1 MDAVGS
7 IFFNLFIIGLL
18 LFSNG
23 FFVATEFAMVSV
35 RKTRITQLTDEGN
48 FSAKMALETLKDLD
62 KFIAAVQLGVTI
74 SSIGLG
80 WVGEAT
86 LVKMIRPIFDFI
98 PSNYQL
104 VASHTISTVIAFL
117 FVTVLNVLF
126 GELIPKSIALKYPE
140 KISLIFA
147 LPLRII
153 IKILT
158 PATFILNKV
167 ANVFLGLF
175 KIQRS
180 TTSHLAHSIE
190 ELSMLINASYNEGV
204 LNEKEKDLLHNVFK
218 FSDLTAKQVMVPRTD
233 MACIASDITFDELNA
248 LTSEN
253 QYTRY
258 PVYEENLDHI
268 TGIIHI
274 KDLYELSLKGED
286 FSIEKMIRPVLLV
299 PETIT
304 MDNLISEFQKGH
316 IQMAIVIDEFGGT
329 SGLITL
335 EDVLEEIF
343 GEVQDEFDEEEAD
356 IKEVA
361 ENTYLANAMMRLD
374 EITDFFEIEII
385 DEDVD
390 TIGGLVVKLL
400 GRIAQVGDIAETQNL
415 EFEVKEI
422 DGARI
427 TKLLIT
433 KKIPITAE
441 ESEKEKYEEK
451 GEEKESE

>member
-1 MDAVGS
+1 MDGIGS
-7 IFFNLFIIGLL
+7 ILFNLFIIGIL

-35 RKTRITQLTDEGN
+35 RKTRIAQLTDEGN
-48 FSAKMALETLKDLD
+48 FSARMALETLKDLD

-86 LVKMIRPIFDFI
+86 IVKMIEPVFNFL
-98 PSNYQL
+98 PKYQL
-104 VASHTISTVIAFL
+104 HTISTVSAFSL
-117 FVTVLNVLF
+117 VTILNVLL
-126 GELIPKSIALKYPE
+126 GELIPKSLALKYPE
-140 KISLIFA
+140 KISLVFA
-147 LPLRII
+147 IPLRVI
-153 IKILT
+153 IKVLT
-158 PATFILNKV
+158 PATYVLNKT
-167 ANVFLGLF
+167 ANLILGLF
-175 KIQRS
+175 RIERT

-190 ELSMLINASYNEGV
+190 ELNMLINASYNEGV
-204 LNEKEKDLLHNVFK
+204 LNETEKELLSNVFK
-218 FSDLTAKQVMVPRTD
+218 FSDLNAKQVMIPRTD

-268 TGIIHI
+268 SGIIHI
-274 KDLYELSLKGED
+274 KDLYEQSLKKED
-286 FSIEKMIRPVLLV
+286 FSIVRLIRPVLLV

-304 MDNLISEFQKGH
+304 MDNLMREFKKGH
-316 IQMAIVIDEFGGT
+316 MQMAIVIDEFGGT
-329 SGLITL
+329 AGLITL

-343 GEVQDEFDEEEAD
+343 GEVQDEFDAEEAD
-356 IKEVA
+356 IKEIA

-374 EITDFFEIEII
+374 EINDFFEIEII

-400 GRIAQVGDIAETQNL
+400 GRLAQVGDIAEIQNL
-415 EFEVKEI
+415 EFQVKEI

-427 TKLLIT
+427 TKLIIT
-433 KKIPITAE
+433 KKIHAALE
-441 ESEKEKYEEK
+441 DVKEDENEN
-451 GEEKESE
+451 GKENGSGK